1 MDDKDKELISYLQE
15 DGRISLSEMGT
26 KLGMSHVA
34 VSKRLDK
41 LITKGLVHICAGV
54 NAESLDIKIL
64 FIGIETENSIIT
76 DRLLAKF
83 KTCPRLIMLAPVTGR
98 YNLFAVMISEDTFS
112 LESILGTC
120 SIRTESGIRKSET
133 WFGNSPVL
141 PEYIHL
147 DLAPNKTGGKKS
159 NCGRICEDCRRY
171 VIDRCVGCP
180 STDAYKGK
188 LWALPKAKQKKRA
201 KSKS

>member
-1 MDDKDKELISYLQE
+1 MDDTDKKLVSMLQE

-26 KLGMSHVA
+26 KLQMSHVA

-41 LITKGLVHICAGV
+41 LISKGMVHICAGV

-64 FIGIETENSIIT
+64 FIGIETENSKVT
-76 DRLLAKF
+76 DRLLDKF
-83 KTCPRLIMLAPVTGR
+83 KSCPRLIMLAPVTGR

-120 SIRTESGIRKSET
+120 SIRTEPGIRKSET
-133 WFGNSPVL
+133 WFGNSPAL

-159 NCGRICEDCRRY
+159 NCGMACETCRRY

-180 STDAYKGK
+180 STDAYTGQ
-188 LWALPKAKQKKRA
+188 LWASPTGKQRKRA